1 MLTQLRNAGKFRDCA
16 GIVLGAWTDC
26 VPEYPEKTLE
36 LPEIFAQLIA
46 PAGKPAIMGFACGHV
61 LPTFALPMG
70 RMCTLDASA
79 GTLCLDAV

>member
-26 VPEYPEKTLE
+26 IPEYPEKTLE

-46 PAGKPAIMGFACGHV
+46 PAGRPTLMGFACGHV

-70 RMCTLDASA
+70 RMCALDASA